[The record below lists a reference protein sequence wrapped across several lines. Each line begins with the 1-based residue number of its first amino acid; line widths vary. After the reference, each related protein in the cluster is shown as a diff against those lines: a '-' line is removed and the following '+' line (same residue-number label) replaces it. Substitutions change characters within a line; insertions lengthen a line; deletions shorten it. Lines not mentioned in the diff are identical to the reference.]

1 MGVIDDI
8 VNVVQSSIRVADTA
22 RIFTK
27 NSLKFIG
34 NSSSETRSMAQLLR
48 KSFEE
53 LGATYIKLGQ
63 LIASATGLFP
73 KEYVEEMQ
81 LCLDR
86 VSPIHFE
93 TVKKILEEEFKDGY
107 DKVFLFIDEKPL
119 ASASIA
125 QVHAATLVTGEDVV
139 IKVQRPG
146 IEVKLNADLN
156 LLYVSAYVFE
166 KIASNSAR
174 ASLTGIVKD
183 FHSSIMEE
191 VDFLKEAKNI
201 EEFDDFLSTIGQS
214 QVMVPKVYHQASTK
228 KVLTMQRLHGVALTD
243 LQSIKRLVK
252 DPEKTLIL
260 ALNTWFQSLMF
271 CGFFHADVH
280 AGNLMV
286 LEDGRLA
293 FIDFGIVGRI
303 EQNIWNALL
312 DLVDGLGHNDYAKIA
327 IALVEMNATD
337 KEIDIKNFAKQLE
350 SVFTEFN
357 KLGESIEK
365 SADIGEAQINELMIE
380 LVQASEENG
389 LKIPREFGLLF
400 KQMLYFDRYIRLL
413 APELNI
419 ADANKVQMRAA
430 LPK

>member
-27 NSLKFIG
+27 NSLNFIG
-34 NSSSETRSMAQLLR
+34 NSSSNTRSMAQLLR

-73 KEYVEEMQ
+73 REYVEEMQ

-86 VSPIHFE
+86 VSPLDFE
-93 TVKKILEEEFKDGY
+93 TVKKILQEEFKDGY

-166 KIASNSAR
+166 KIAANSAR

-228 KVLTMQRLHGVALTD
+228 KVLTMQRLYGVALTD
-243 LQSIKRLVK
+243 LQSIQRLVK

-312 DLVDGLGHNDYAKIA
+312 DLVDGLGHNDYTKIA
-327 IALVEMNATD
+327 MALVEMNATD
-337 KEIDIKNFAKQLE
+337 QEIDIKNFAKQLE

-389 LKIPREFGLLF
+389 LKIPREFALLF

-419 ADANKVQMRAA
+419 ADANKIQMRA

>member
-1 MGVIDDI
+1 MSLIDGI
-8 VNVVQSSIRVADTA
+8 INVVQSSIRVADTA

-27 NSLKFIG
+27 NSLNFIG
-34 NSSSETRSMAQLLR
+34 DSSSETRSMAQLLR

-81 LCLDR
+81 LCFDR
-86 VSPIHFE
+86 VNPLHFE
-93 TVKKILEEEFKDGY
+93 TVKKILQEEFKDGY

-166 KIASNSAR
+166 KIAPNSAR

-201 EEFDDFLSTIGQS
+201 EQFDDFLSTIGQS

-228 KVLTMQRLHGVALTD
+228 KVLTMQRLYGVALTD
-243 LQSIKRLVK
+243 LQSIQRLVK

-312 DLVDGLGHNDYAKIA
+312 DLVDGLGHNDYTKIA
-327 IALVEMNATD
+327 MALIEMNATD

-419 ADANKVQMRAA
+419 ADANKVQMRT

>member
-1 MGVIDDI
+1 MSVIDDI

-34 NSSSETRSMAQLLR
+34 NSSSKTRSMAQLLR

-86 VSPIHFE
+86 VSPVHFE

-166 KIASNSAR
+166 KIAANSAR

-201 EEFDDFLSTIGQS
+201 EQFDDFLSTIGQS

-228 KVLTMQRLHGVALTD
+228 KVLTMQRLYGVALTD

-312 DLVDGLGHNDYAKIA
+312 DLVDGLGHNDYTKIA
-327 IALVEMNATD
+327 MALVEMNATD

-419 ADANKVQMRAA
+419 ADANKVQMRA
-430 LPK
+430 LLK

>member
-27 NSLKFIG
+27 NSLNFIG

-81 LCLDR
+81 LCFDQ
-86 VSPIHFE
+86 VSPVHFE
-93 TVKKILEEEFKDGY
+93 TVKKILQEEFKGSY
-107 DKVFLFIDEKPL
+107 DKVFLFIDENPL

-166 KIASNSAR
+166 KIAPNSAR

-260 ALNTWFQSLMF
+260 ALNTWFQSIMF

-312 DLVDGLGHNDYAKIA
+312 DLVDGFGHNDYAKIA

-365 SADIGEAQINELMIE
+365 SVDIGEAQINELMIE

-389 LKIPREFGLLF
+389 LKIPKEFALLF

-419 ADANKVQMRAA
+419 ADASKVQMRA

>member
-86 VSPIHFE
+86 VSPVHFE

-312 DLVDGLGHNDYAKIA
+312 DLVDGFGHNDYAKIA

-337 KEIDIKNFAKQLE
+337 QEIDIKNFAKQLE

-419 ADANKVQMRAA
+419 ADANKVQMRV

>member
-1 MGVIDDI
+1 MGVIDGI

-27 NSLKFIG
+27 NSLNFIG

-86 VSPIHFE
+86 VSPLHFE
-93 TVKKILEEEFKDGY
+93 TVKKILQEEFKDGY

-125 QVHAATLVTGEDVV
+125 QVHAATLVTGEHVV

-166 KIASNSAR
+166 KIAPNSAR

-191 VDFLKEAKNI
+191 VDFLKEANNI

-228 KVLTMQRLHGVALTD
+228 KVLTMQRLYGVALTD

-312 DLVDGLGHNDYAKIA
+312 DLVDGLGHNNYTKIA
-327 IALVEMNATD
+327 TALVEMNATD
-337 KEIDIKNFAKQLE
+337 KEIDIKNFANQLE

-419 ADANKVQMRAA
+419 ADANKVQMRA

>member
-1 MGVIDDI
+1 MGLIDGI

-27 NSLKFIG
+27 NSLNFIG

-86 VSPIHFE
+86 VSPVHFE
-93 TVKKILEEEFKDGY
+93 TVKKILQEEFKGGY

-166 KIASNSAR
+166 KIAANSAR
-174 ASLTGIVKD
+174 ASLTSIVKD

-201 EEFDDFLSTIGQS
+201 EQFDGFLSTIGQS

-228 KVLTMQRLHGVALTD
+228 KVLTMERLNGVALTD
-243 LQSIKRLVK
+243 LQSIQRLVK

-303 EQNIWNALL
+303 KQNIWNALL
-312 DLVDGLGHNDYAKIA
+312 DLVDGFGHNDYTKIA

-357 KLGESIEK
+357 KLGKSIEK
-365 SADIGEAQINELMIE
+365 NTDIGEAQINELMIE
-380 LVQASEENG
+380 LVQTSEENG

-419 ADANKVQMRAA
+419 ADANKIQMRA

>member
-27 NSLKFIG
+27 NSLNFIG

-81 LCLDR
+81 LCFDR
-86 VSPIHFE
+86 VSPLHFE
-93 TVKKILEEEFKDGY
+93 TVKKILKEEFKDGY

-125 QVHAATLVTGEDVV
+125 QVHAATLVTGENVV

-183 FHSSIMEE
+183 FHASIMEE

-201 EEFDDFLSTIGQS
+201 EQFDDFLSTIGQS

-228 KVLTMQRLHGVALTD
+228 KVLTMQRLYGVALTD

-327 IALVEMNATD
+327 MALVEMNATD
-337 KEIDIKNFAKQLE
+337 QEIDIKNFAKQLE

-389 LKIPREFGLLF
+389 LKIPREFALLF

-419 ADANKVQMRAA
+419 ADANKIQMRV

>member
-81 LCLDR
+81 LCLDQ
-86 VSPIHFE
+86 VSPVHFE

-107 DKVFLFIDEKPL
+107 NKVFLFIDEKPL

-303 EQNIWNALL
+303 KQNIWNALL
-312 DLVDGLGHNDYAKIA
+312 DLVDGFGHNDYTKIA

-337 KEIDIKNFAKQLE
+337 QEIDIKNFAKQLE

-365 SADIGEAQINELMIE
+365 SADIGEAQINELMIQ

-419 ADANKVQMRAA
+419 ADANKVQMRV

>member
-34 NSSSETRSMAQLLR
+34 NSSSETRSMARLLR

-81 LCLDR
+81 LCLDQ
-86 VSPIHFE
+86 VSPLDFE

-107 DKVFLFIDEKPL
+107 NKVFLFIDEKPL

-174 ASLTGIVKD
+174 ASLTDIVKD

-303 EQNIWNALL
+303 KQNIWNALL
-312 DLVDGLGHNDYAKIA
+312 DLVDGFGHNDYTKIA

-337 KEIDIKNFAKQLE
+337 QEIDIKNFAKQLE

-365 SADIGEAQINELMIE
+365 SADIGEAQINELMIQ

-419 ADANKVQMRAA
+419 ADANKVQMRV